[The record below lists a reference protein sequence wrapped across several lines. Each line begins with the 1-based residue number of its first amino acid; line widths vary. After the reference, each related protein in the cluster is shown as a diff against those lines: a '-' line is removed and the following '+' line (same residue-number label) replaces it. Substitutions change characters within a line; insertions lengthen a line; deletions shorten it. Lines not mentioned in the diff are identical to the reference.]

1 MKLFHTDSEF
11 IVAGVPRPGIPF
23 LCDEEMEFVSAPNQY
38 LRYIATVK
46 GRTRSKRTW
55 QTYGNHLLDY
65 FSFLEAND
73 LRWDEVEQTQI
84 AAWRD
89 AMLERKCSRSTANQR
104 LLCVDRFYQWSI
116 KRGLSHSIPFSKE
129 EIWVAKP
136 KSFLA
141 HVDVSKGR
149 FDANDLTMQ
158 SYKEPPKFLS
168 LDKAINFL
176 EALSPRRVRL
186 MGYLMLLTGM
196 RREEVVELDYRVVP
210 NPAGCDDTKSIPM
223 KLDAM
228 ITKTKG
234 NKTRVVMVPY
244 DLATALFDYFTFE
257 WPNLLKKYK
266 ARYGAETTR
275 FFLSAEGELLSMH
288 GLNGTFQRFSKKIG
302 IHCHPH
308 MLRHTFGTY
317 ELLRMSRTKGDSQA
331 LLWVRDRMGHSS
343 ITTTEKYIHAAD
355 LIKHDAIDGYIADVC
370 EALRRGN

>member
-1 MKLFHTDSEF
+1 MKLFQTDSDL
-11 IVAGVPRPGIPF
+11 IIAGIPRPGIPF
-23 LCDEEMEFVSAPNQY
+23 FCDTEMELVAAPNQY

-46 GRTRSKRTW
+46 GRTRSVRTW

-65 FSFLEAND
+65 FAFLEDND
-73 LRWDEVEQTQI
+73 LKWDGVEQTQI

-89 AMLERKCSRSTANQR
+89 AMLERNCSRNTANQR
-104 LLCVDRFYQWSI
+104 LLCVDRFYHWAI
-116 KRGLSHSIPFSKE
+116 KQGLSHSMPFSKE
-129 EIWVAKP
+129 EVWVAKP
-136 KSFLA
+136 KGFLA

-158 SYKEPPKFLS
+158 SYKTPPKFLS
-168 LDKAINFL
+168 LDKAISFL

-210 NPAGCDDTKSIPM
+210 NPAGCDDTKAIPM
-223 KLDAM
+223 KLDAE

-257 WPNLLKKYK
+257 WPKLLKMYK
-266 ARYGAETTR
+266 ARYGEETTR
-275 FFLSAEGELLSMH
+275 FFLSSDGELLSMH
-288 GLNGTFQRFSKKIG
+288 GLNGVFQRFSKKTG
-302 IHCHPH
+302 VHCHPH

-317 ELLRMSRTKGDSQA
+317 ELLRMTRTKGDSQA

-355 LIKHDAIDGYIADVC
+355 LIKHDAIDGYVADVC